1 MIRQLFNRISRKK
14 QDNNIDTNQEE
25 VNVERQT
32 ANYDEIVGR
41 MSAFFAHE
49 IRNPLTSI
57 IGFTQFLEQ
66 DEVVQAN
73 PKIQHYLSII
83 KDEALRMEALIQEL
97 LSLATTDF
105 QRDNVSIV
113 DVKYIIEK
121 TVIIFQMQP
130 EYQNIYF
137 NTSLLEEVYIKGNAD
152 RLEQLLINLINNAIE
167 ACGKDCSIDI
177 FLEKDSENVSILIAD
192 NGIGIPVDQI
202 DQIFYPLFTTKD
214 TGSGIGLPVCKAIVE
229 TLGGTITLQNRLPK
243 GTEVRVEIPLIKH
256 SS

>member
-1 MIRQLFNRISRKK
+1 MIRQLFSRIFRKGRKNKAGQGNPAPHHEELNK
-14 QDNNIDTNQEE
+14 QTQ
-25 VNVERQT
+25 VV
-32 ANYDEIVGR
+32 NYDEIVGR

-73 PKIQHYLSII
+73 PRIQQYLSII
-83 KDEALRMEALIQEL
+83 KEESLRMESLIQEL

-121 TVIIFQMQP
+121 TIVIFQMQP
-130 EYQNIYF
+130 DHQNVHF
-137 NTSLLEEVYIKGNAD
+137 KTTLVDEVYIKGNAD

-167 ACGKDCSIDI
+167 ASGTECLIDI
-177 FLEKDSENVSILIAD
+177 YLKRIAK
-192 NGIGIPVDQI
+192 ICR
-202 DQIFYPLFTTKD
+202 Y
-214 TGSGIGLPVCKAIVE
+214 
-229 TLGGTITLQNRLPK
+229 R
-243 GTEVRVEIPLIKH
+243 
-256 SS
+256 